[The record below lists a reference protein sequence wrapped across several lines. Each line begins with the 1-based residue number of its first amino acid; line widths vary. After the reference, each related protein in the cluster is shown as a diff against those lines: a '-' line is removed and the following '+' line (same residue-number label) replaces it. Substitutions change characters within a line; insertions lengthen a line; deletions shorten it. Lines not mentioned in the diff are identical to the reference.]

1 MIDGRRDRK
10 SREECAMVSTYFS
23 YNYIAHHLKQ
33 SLTRVEQ
40 QQDVAREAAYY
51 KANIGKVK
59 TVDDFM
65 KDYRLYHYATKAYG
79 LEDMAYAKAFMKKVL
94 ESDLSDANSFVNKL
108 VDKRYREFA
117 AAFSFN
123 GSATPVAQSENQ
135 TDETIGLYTAT
146 KKHQVDALAD
156 DSKYYSVEIGSISSA
171 DQLLNNDRLR
181 NYVYSAYG
189 IDQSKWSRDTI
200 SQVLRSDPSDP
211 NSYVNTTFASQLSGL
226 NADLAQARSDVTAAT
241 SRIADY
247 TAQLSQ
253 PGANVTQL
261 NVQILVEKHH
271 LESYASSISS
281 LSDQIGTIGGVVDLA
296 GAFEFF
302 SDGSLPSG
310 VSAQTA
316 ANVTITKQRFD
327 DSKSDVYSAA
337 SPLNEAFAIR
347 QFRTAI
353 LKINSVQAFV
363 STPGVY
369 DFALGAV
376 GLDPG
381 NVSPATVTAVLESD
395 LNDPKS
401 YVYTLKDN
409 RYLELARAF
418 NFDAKGNLTTPLVA
432 QDSAEVLQI
441 AKDYV
446 IGAAKSASTAT
457 PPQQAAVR
465 AQATKDASEYQQAIA
480 GIDSVSDLLANR
492 PMVDFIL
499 LPKALDPKKV
509 RTEFLGKV
517 FSSDLNDPK
526 SFANTE
532 SDPRFA
538 EIVASFNFDSK
549 GNVARL
555 PMMGPQKRDQFRE
568 TQANYVEQSLEQQQ
582 GDANPGV
589 RLALYFQRKAGDIT
603 SAYDILADKALSEV
617 FRTTFDLPD
626 SMAAMPIDQQAKFVD
641 RFMKIKDLSD
651 PAKVTKLLN
660 RFSAMYDIR
669 NSQSTG
675 QGQSPLLNLFQGSGS
690 GISDSTY
697 LAIAKLRT
705 R

>member
-1 MIDGRRDRK
+1 
-10 SREECAMVSTYFS
+10 MVSTYFS
-23 YNYIAHHLKQ
+23 YSYIARNLKQ

-51 KANIGKVK
+51 KAHIGKVK
-59 TVDDFM
+59 SIDDFM

-135 TDETIGLYTAT
+135 TDEMIGLYTAT
-146 KKHQVDALAD
+146 RKSQVDALTG
-156 DSKYYSVEIGSISSA
+156 DSNYYSAEIGNISSA

-189 IDQSKWSRDTI
+189 IDQGKWSRDTI

-211 NSYVNTTFASQLSGL
+211 SSYVNTTFASQLSGL
-226 NADLAQARSDVTAAT
+226 NADLAQARSDVTAAN

-261 NVQILVEKHH
+261 NVQILVEKYH
-271 LESYASSISS
+271 LESYANSISS
-281 LSDQIGTIGGVVDLA
+281 LSDQIGTIGGFVDLA
-296 GAFEFF
+296 GAFEFS

-310 VSAQTA
+310 VSAQSA

-376 GLDPG
+376 GLDPA
-381 NVSPATVTAVLESD
+381 NVSAATVTAVLESD
-395 LNDPKS
+395 LNDPNS

-446 IGAAKSASTAT
+446 VAAVKSASTAT
-457 PPQQAAVR
+457 PQQQAAVR
-465 AQATKDASEYQQAIA
+465 AQATKDASEYQQAIT

-499 LPKALDPKKV
+499 LAKGLDPRKV
-509 RTEFLGKV
+509 STEFLKNI
-517 FSSDLNDPK
+517 FSSDLNNPK

-532 SDPRFA
+532 NDPRFA

-549 GNVARL
+549 GNVARP

-589 RLALYFQRKAGDIT
+589 RLAIYFQRKAGDIT

-651 PAKVTKLLN
+651 PAKVAKLLN

-705 R
+705 H

>member
-1 MIDGRRDRK
+1 
-10 SREECAMVSTYFS
+10 MVSTYFS
-23 YNYIAHHLKQ
+23 YSYITRNLKQ

-51 KANIGKVK
+51 KAHIGKVK
-59 TVDDFM
+59 SVDDFM

-135 TDETIGLYTAT
+135 TDEMIGLYTAT
-146 KKHQVDALAD
+146 RKNQVDALAS
-156 DSKYYSVEIGSISSA
+156 DSNYYSAEIGNIGSA

-226 NADLAQARSDVTAAT
+226 KADLAQARSDVTAAN

-271 LESYASSISS
+271 LESYTNSISS
-281 LSDQIGTIGGVVDLA
+281 LSDQIGTIGGFVDLA
-296 GAFEFF
+296 GAFEFS

-310 VSAQTA
+310 VSAQTG
-316 ANVTITKQRFD
+316 ANVTITKQKFD
-327 DSKSDVYSAA
+327 DSKSAVYSAA

-347 QFRTAI
+347 QFRIAI

-381 NVSPATVTAVLESD
+381 NVSSATVKAVLESD
-395 LNDPKS
+395 INDPKS
-401 YVYTLKDN
+401 YVYTLKDD

-432 QDSAEVLQI
+432 QDSAEVLQT

-446 IGAAKSASTAT
+446 IGAVKSASTAT
-457 PPQQAAVR
+457 PQQQAAVR
-465 AQATKDASEYQQAIA
+465 AQATKDATEYQQAIT

-499 LPKALDPKKV
+499 LAKGLDPKKV
-509 RTEFLGKV
+509 STEFLRKI

-538 EIVASFNFDSK
+538 EIAASFNFDSK

-651 PAKVTKLLN
+651 PAKVTKLLS

-675 QGQSPLLNLFQGSGS
+675 QGQSPLLNLFQGSSS
-690 GISDSTY
+690 GISDSTF
-697 LAIAKLRT
+697 LAIAKLRAH
-705 R
+705 

>member
-1 MIDGRRDRK
+1 
-10 SREECAMVSTYFS
+10 MVSTYFS
-23 YNYIAHHLKQ
+23 YSYITRNLKQ

-51 KANIGKVK
+51 KAHIGKVK
-59 TVDDFM
+59 SVDDFM

-135 TDETIGLYTAT
+135 TDEMIGLYTAT
-146 KKHQVDALAD
+146 RKSQVDALTG
-156 DSKYYSVEIGSISSA
+156 DSNYYSAEIGNISSA

-261 NVQILVEKHH
+261 NVQILVEKYH

-281 LSDQIGTIGGVVDLA
+281 LSDQIGTIGGFVDLA
-296 GAFEFF
+296 GAFEF
-302 SDGSLPSG
+302 SPDGSLPSG

-316 ANVTITKQRFD
+316 ANVTITKQKFD
-327 DSKSDVYSAA
+327 DSKSAVYSAA

-353 LKINSVQAFV
+353 LKINSVQTFV

-381 NVSPATVTAVLESD
+381 NVPPATVKAVLESD

-457 PPQQAAVR
+457 PQQQAAVR
-465 AQATKDASEYQQAIA
+465 AQATKDASAYQQAIA

-499 LPKALDPKKV
+499 LAKGLDPKKV
-509 RTEFLGKV
+509 STEFLGKV

-641 RFMKIKDLSD
+641 RFMKIKDMSD
-651 PAKVTKLLN
+651 PAKVAKLLS

-705 R
+705 H

>member
-1 MIDGRRDRK
+1 
-10 SREECAMVSTYFS
+10 MVSTYFS
-23 YNYIAHHLKQ
+23 YSYITRNLKQ
-33 SLTRVEQ
+33 SLARVEQ
-40 QQDVAREAAYY
+40 QTDVAREEAYY

-65 KDYRLYHYATKAYG
+65 KDYRLYHYAMKAYG

-94 ESDLSDANSFVNKL
+94 ESDLSDSKSFVNKL
-108 VDKRYREFA
+108 VDKRYQEFA

-123 GSATPVAQSENQ
+123 GSATPVAQSDHQ
-135 TDETIGLYTAT
+135 IDEMIDLYTAT
-146 KKHQVDALAD
+146 KKSQVDALAD
-156 DSKYYSVEIGSISSA
+156 DSKYYSAEIGNISSA

-189 IDQSKWSRDTI
+189 IDQSKWPADTI

-211 NSYVNTTFASQLSGL
+211 NSYVNTTFASQLTGL
-226 NADLAQARSDVTAAT
+226 NAQLAQAKSDASAADLKIT
-241 SRIADY
+241 DY
-247 TAQLSQ
+247 KAQLSQ
-253 PGANVTQL
+253 PGADVNQL
-261 NVQILVEKHH
+261 NIQILVEKSH
-271 LESYASSISS
+271 LESYTKSISS
-281 LSDQIGTIGGVVDLA
+281 LGDQITTIGGFVDLA
-296 GAFEFF
+296 GAFEFS

-327 DSKSDVYSAA
+327 DSKADVYSAA
-337 SPLNEAFAIR
+337 SPLNEAFAVR

-363 STPGVY
+363 STPAVY

-376 GLDPG
+376 GLDPKG
-381 NVSPATVTAVLESD
+381 VSQATIKAVLESD
-395 LNDPKS
+395 LSDPKS
-401 YVYTLKDN
+401 FVYTLKDK
-409 RYLELARAF
+409 RYVQLAHAF

-432 QDSAEVLQI
+432 QDSAEVVEI
-441 AKDYV
+441 ARNYV
-446 IGAAKSASTAT
+446 IAALKQAS
-457 PPQQAAVR
+457 PQQQTAVR
-465 AQATKDASEYQQAIA
+465 AQATKDATAYQEAIA

-499 LPKALDPKKV
+499 VAKGLDPKKV
-509 RTEFLGKV
+509 STDFFKKIFG
-517 FSSDLNDPK
+517 SDLNNPK
-526 SFANTE
+526 SFANTQ

-568 TQANYVEQSLEQQQ
+568 TQANYLQQSLEQQQ
-582 GDANPGV
+582 GDTNPGV
-589 RLALYFQRKAGDIT
+589 RLALYFQRKAGEIT

-626 SMAAMPIDQQAKFVD
+626 SMASMQIDQQAKVVD
-641 RFMKIKDLSD
+641 KFMKIKDLSD
-651 PAKVTKLLN
+651 PAKVEKLLS
-660 RFSAMYDIR
+660 RFSAMYDVR
-669 NSQSTG
+669 NSQSID

-690 GISDSTY
+690 GVSGISESTF
-697 LAIAKLRT
+697 LAIAKLRAH
-705 R
+705 

>member
-1 MIDGRRDRK
+1 
-10 SREECAMVSTYFS
+10 MVSTYFS
-23 YNYIAHHLKQ
+23 YSYITRNLKQ

-51 KANIGKVK
+51 KAHIGKVK
-59 TVDDFM
+59 SVDDFM

-135 TDETIGLYTAT
+135 TDEMIGLYTAT
-146 KKHQVDALAD
+146 RKSQVDALTG
-156 DSKYYSVEIGSISSA
+156 DSNYYSAEIGNISSA

-181 NYVYSAYG
+181 NYVFSAYG

-241 SRIADY
+241 SRIGDY

-261 NVQILVEKHH
+261 NVQILVEKYH

-281 LSDQIGTIGGVVDLA
+281 LSDQIGTIGGFVDLA
-296 GAFEFF
+296 GAFEF
-302 SDGSLPSG
+302 SPDGSLPSG

-316 ANVTITKQRFD
+316 ANVTITKQKFD
-327 DSKSDVYSAA
+327 DSKSAVYSAA

-353 LKINSVQAFV
+353 LKINSVQTFV

-381 NVSPATVTAVLESD
+381 NVPPATVKAVLESD

-457 PPQQAAVR
+457 PQQQTAVR

-499 LPKALDPKKV
+499 LAKGLDPKKV
-509 RTEFLGKV
+509 STEFLGKV

-705 R
+705 H

>member
-1 MIDGRRDRK
+1 
-10 SREECAMVSTYFS
+10 MVSTYFS
-23 YNYIAHHLKQ
+23 YSYITRNLKQ

-51 KANIGKVK
+51 KAHIGKVK
-59 TVDDFM
+59 SVDDFM

-117 AAFSFN
+117 VAFSFN

-135 TDETIGLYTAT
+135 TDEMIGLYTAT
-146 KKHQVDALAD
+146 RKSQVDALAS
-156 DSKYYSVEIGSISSA
+156 DSNYYSAEIGNISSA

-189 IDQSKWSRDTI
+189 IDQGKWSRDTI

-211 NSYVNTTFASQLSGL
+211 SSYVNTTFASQLSGL
-226 NADLAQARSDVTAAT
+226 NADLAQARSDVTAAN

-261 NVQILVEKHH
+261 NVQILVEKYH

-281 LSDQIGTIGGVVDLA
+281 LSDQIGTIGGFVDLA
-296 GAFEFF
+296 GAFEFS

-376 GLDPG
+376 GLNPG

-446 IGAAKSASTAT
+446 VAAVKSASTAT
-457 PPQQAAVR
+457 PQQQAAVR
-465 AQATKDASEYQQAIA
+465 AQATKDASEYQQAIT

-499 LPKALDPKKV
+499 LAKGLDPRKV
-509 RTEFLGKV
+509 STEFLKKI

-532 SDPRFA
+532 NDPRFA

-589 RLALYFQRKAGDIT
+589 RLAIYFQRKAGDIT

-617 FRTTFDLPD
+617 FRTTFNLPD

-651 PAKVTKLLN
+651 PAKVTKLLS

-675 QGQSPLLNLFQGSGS
+675 QGQSPLLNLFQGSVS

-705 R
+705 H

>member
-1 MIDGRRDRK
+1 
-10 SREECAMVSTYFS
+10 MVSTYFS
-23 YNYIAHHLKQ
+23 YSYITRNLKQ

-40 QQDVAREAAYY
+40 QQDVPREAAYY
-51 KANIGKVK
+51 KAHIGKVK
-59 TVDDFM
+59 SVDDFM
-65 KDYRLYHYATKAYG
+65 KDYRLYRYATKAYG

-94 ESDLSDANSFVNKL
+94 ESDLSDANSFINKL

-123 GSATPVAQSENQ
+123 GSATSVAQSENQ
-135 TDETIGLYTAT
+135 TDEMIGLYTAT
-146 KKHQVDALAD
+146 RKSQVDALAG
-156 DSKYYSVEIGSISSA
+156 DSNYYSAEIGNISSA

-226 NADLAQARSDVTAAT
+226 NADLAQARSDVTAAN

-253 PGANVTQL
+253 PGANVAQL

-271 LESYASSISS
+271 LESYASSIFS
-281 LSDQIGTIGGVVDLA
+281 LSEQIGTIGGFVDLA
-296 GAFEFF
+296 GAFEFS

-316 ANVTITKQRFD
+316 ANVTITKQKFD
-327 DSKSDVYSAA
+327 DSKSAVYSAA

-369 DFALGAV
+369 EFALGAV
-376 GLDPG
+376 GLEPV
-381 NVSPATVTAVLESD
+381 NVSPATVKAVLESD
-395 LNDPKS
+395 INDPKS
-401 YVYTLKDN
+401 YVCTLKDN

-446 IGAAKSASTAT
+446 IGAVKSASTAT
-457 PPQQAAVR
+457 PQQQAAVR

-499 LPKALDPKKV
+499 LAKGLDPRKV
-509 RTEFLGKV
+509 STEFLKKI

-651 PAKVTKLLN
+651 PAKVTKLLS

-675 QGQSPLLNLFQGSGS
+675 QGQSPLLNLFQGSSS

>member
-1 MIDGRRDRK
+1 
-10 SREECAMVSTYFS
+10 MVTTYFS
-23 YNYIAHHLKQ
+23 YNYITRNLKQ

-40 QQDVAREAAYY
+40 QPDVAREAAYY

-65 KDYRLYHYATKAYG
+65 KDYRLYHYAMKAYG

-94 ESDLSDANSFVNKL
+94 ESDLSDGTSFVNKL

-123 GSATPVAQSENQ
+123 GTATPVAQSEDQ

-146 KKHQVDALAD
+146 KKSQVDALAD
-156 DSKYYSVEIGSISSA
+156 DTNYYSAQIGSISSA

-181 NYVYSAYG
+181 NYVYSAFG
-189 IDQSKWSRDTI
+189 IDESKWPRDTI

-211 NSYVNTTFASQLSGL
+211 NSYVNTTFASQLTGL
-226 NADLAQARSDVTAAT
+226 NAQLAQAKSDVSAT
-241 SRIADY
+241 NTKIADY

-253 PGANVTQL
+253 PGADVTQL
-261 NVQILVEKHH
+261 NVQILVEKYH
-271 LESYASSISS
+271 LESYTKSVSS
-281 LSDQIGTIGGVVDLA
+281 LNDQIATIGGFVDLA
-296 GAFEFF
+296 GAFEF
-302 SDGSLPSG
+302 SPDGSLPSG

-316 ANVTITKQRFD
+316 ANVTLTKQKFD
-327 DSKSDVYSAA
+327 DSKAAVYDAA
-337 SPLNEAFAIR
+337 SPLSEALAITR
-347 QFRTAI
+347 FRAAV
-353 LKINSVQAFV
+353 LKVNSVQAFV
-363 STPGVY
+363 STPAVY
-369 DFALGAV
+369 NFALGAV
-376 GLDPG
+376 GLD
-381 NVSPATVTAVLESD
+381 SATTSQATIKAVLESD
-395 LNDPKS
+395 LSDPKS
-401 YVYTLKDN
+401 FVYTLKDN
-409 RYLELARAF
+409 RYVELARAF

-432 QDSAEVLQI
+432 QDPAQVLQV

-446 IGAAKSASTAT
+446 IAVLKQAS
-457 PPQQAAVR
+457 PEQQKAVR
-465 AQATKDASEYQQAIA
+465 EQAQKDATSYQEAIA
-480 GIDSVSDLLANR
+480 GIGSVSELLANR
-492 PMVDFIL
+492 KMVDFVL
-499 LPKALDPKKV
+499 VAKGLDPKKV
-509 RTEFLGKV
+509 STDYLKKIFA
-517 FSSDLNDPK
+517 SDLNNPK

-538 EIVASFNFDSK
+538 EIAASFNFDSK

-555 PMMGPQKRDQFRE
+555 AMMGPQKQDQFRD
-568 TQANYVEQSLEQQQ
+568 TQANYLEQSLEQQQ
-582 GDANPGV
+582 GDTNPGV
-589 RLALYFQRKAGDIT
+589 RLALYFKRKAGEIT

-617 FRTTFDLPD
+617 FRTTFNLPD

-651 PAKVTKLLN
+651 PAKVEKLLG

-675 QGQSPLLNLFQGSGS
+675 QGQSPLLDLFQGASS

-697 LAIAKLRT
+697 LAIAKLRS

>member
-1 MIDGRRDRK
+1 
-10 SREECAMVSTYFS
+10 MVSTYFS
-23 YNYIAHHLKQ
+23 YSYITRNLKQ

-51 KANIGKVK
+51 KAHIGKVK
-59 TVDDFM
+59 SVDDFM

-135 TDETIGLYTAT
+135 TDEMIGLYTAT
-146 KKHQVDALAD
+146 RKSQVDALAS
-156 DSKYYSVEIGSISSA
+156 DSNYYSAEIGNISSA

-226 NADLAQARSDVTAAT
+226 NADLAQARSDVTAAN

-261 NVQILVEKHH
+261 NVQILIEKHH

-281 LSDQIGTIGGVVDLA
+281 LSDQIGTIGGFVDLA
-296 GAFEFF
+296 GAFEFS

-316 ANVTITKQRFD
+316 ANVTITKQKFD
-327 DSKSDVYSAA
+327 DSKSAVYSAA

-353 LKINSVQAFV
+353 LKINSVQTFV

-381 NVSPATVTAVLESD
+381 NVPPATVKAVLESD

-446 IGAAKSASTAT
+446 IGAVKSASTAT
-457 PPQQAAVR
+457 PQQQAAVR

-499 LPKALDPKKV
+499 LAKGLDPRKV
-509 RTEFLGKV
+509 STEFLKKI

-532 SDPRFA
+532 IDPRFA
-538 EIVASFNFDSK
+538 EIAASFNFDSK
-549 GNVARL
+549 GNVTRL
-555 PMMGPQKRDQFRE
+555 TMMGPQKRDQFRQ
-568 TQANYVEQSLEQQQ
+568 TQVNYTQQSLEAQQ
-582 GDANPGV
+582 GDTNPGV
-589 RLALYFQRKAGDIT
+589 RLALYFQRKAGQIT
-603 SAYDILADKALSEV
+603 SPYDILADKALSEV

-626 SMAAMPIDQQAKFVD
+626 SMTAMPIDQQAKFVD
-641 RFMKIKDLSD
+641 KLMKIKDLSD
-651 PAKVTKLLN
+651 PAKLAKLLN
-660 RFSAMYDIR
+660 RFTAMYDIR
-669 NSQSTG
+669 NNQSAGG
-675 QGQSPLLNLFQGSGS
+675 QAQSPLLDLFQGSSS

-705 R
+705 P

>member
-1 MIDGRRDRK
+1 
-10 SREECAMVSTYFS
+10 MVSTYFS
-23 YNYIAHHLKQ
+23 YSYITRNLKQ

-51 KANIGKVK
+51 KAHIGKVK
-59 TVDDFM
+59 SVDDFM

-135 TDETIGLYTAT
+135 TDEMIGLYTAT
-146 KKHQVDALAD
+146 RKSQVDALAS
-156 DSKYYSVEIGSISSA
+156 DSNYYSAEIGNISSA

-261 NVQILVEKHH
+261 NVQILVEKYH

-281 LSDQIGTIGGVVDLA
+281 LSDQIGTIGGFVDLA
-296 GAFEFF
+296 GAFEF
-302 SDGSLPSG
+302 SPDGSLPSG

-316 ANVTITKQRFD
+316 ANVTITKQKFD
-327 DSKSDVYSAA
+327 DSKSAVYSAA

-353 LKINSVQAFV
+353 LKINSAQTFV

-376 GLDPG
+376 GLDPA
-381 NVSPATVTAVLESD
+381 NVPPATVKAVLESD
-395 LNDPKS
+395 LNDPES

-457 PPQQAAVR
+457 PQQQAAVR
-465 AQATKDASEYQQAIA
+465 AQATKDASAYQQAIA

-499 LPKALDPKKV
+499 LAKGLDPKKV
-509 RTEFLGKV
+509 STEFLGKV

-705 R
+705 H

>member
-1 MIDGRRDRK
+1 
-10 SREECAMVSTYFS
+10 MVSTYFS
-23 YNYIAHHLKQ
+23 YSYIARNLKQ

-51 KANIGKVK
+51 KAHIGKVK
-59 TVDDFM
+59 SIDDFM

-135 TDETIGLYTAT
+135 TDEMIGLYTAT
-146 KKHQVDALAD
+146 RKSQVDALTG
-156 DSKYYSVEIGSISSA
+156 DSNYYSAEIGNISSA

-189 IDQSKWSRDTI
+189 IDQGKSSRDTI

-211 NSYVNTTFASQLSGL
+211 SSYVNTTFASQLSGL
-226 NADLAQARSDVTAAT
+226 NADLAQARSDVTAAN

-261 NVQILVEKHH
+261 NVQILVEKYH
-271 LESYASSISS
+271 LESYANSISS
-281 LSDQIGTIGGVVDLA
+281 LSDQIGTIGGFVDLA
-296 GAFEFF
+296 GAFEFS

-310 VSAQTA
+310 VSAQSA

-376 GLDPG
+376 GLDPA
-381 NVSPATVTAVLESD
+381 NVSAATVTAVLESD
-395 LNDPKS
+395 LNDPNS

-446 IGAAKSASTAT
+446 VAAVKSASTAT
-457 PPQQAAVR
+457 PQQQAAVR
-465 AQATKDASEYQQAIA
+465 AQATKDASEYQQAIT

-499 LPKALDPKKV
+499 LAKGLDPRKV
-509 RTEFLGKV
+509 STEFLKNI
-517 FSSDLNDPK
+517 FSSDLNNPK

-532 SDPRFA
+532 NDPRFA

-549 GNVARL
+549 GNVARP

-589 RLALYFQRKAGDIT
+589 RLAIYFQRKAGDIT

-651 PAKVTKLLN
+651 PAKVAKLLN

-705 R
+705 H

>member
-1 MIDGRRDRK
+1 
-10 SREECAMVSTYFS
+10 MVSTYFS
-23 YNYIAHHLKQ
+23 YSYITRNLKQ

-51 KANIGKVK
+51 KAHIGKVK
-59 TVDDFM
+59 SVDDFM
-65 KDYRLYHYATKAYG
+65 KDYRLYRYATKAYG

-94 ESDLSDANSFVNKL
+94 ESDLSDANSFINKL

-123 GSATPVAQSENQ
+123 GSATSVAQSENQ
-135 TDETIGLYTAT
+135 TDEMIGLYTAT
-146 KKHQVDALAD
+146 RKSQVDALAG
-156 DSKYYSVEIGSISSA
+156 DSNYYSAEIGNISSA

-226 NADLAQARSDVTAAT
+226 NADLAQARSDVTAAN

-253 PGANVTQL
+253 PGANVAQL

-271 LESYASSISS
+271 LESYASSIFS
-281 LSDQIGTIGGVVDLA
+281 LSEQIGTIGGFVDLA
-296 GAFEFF
+296 GAFEFS

-316 ANVTITKQRFD
+316 ANVTITKQKFD
-327 DSKSDVYSAA
+327 DSKSAVYSAA

-369 DFALGAV
+369 EFALGAV
-376 GLDPG
+376 GLEPV
-381 NVSPATVTAVLESD
+381 NVSPATVKAVLESD
-395 LNDPKS
+395 INDPKS
-401 YVYTLKDN
+401 YVCTLKDN

-446 IGAAKSASTAT
+446 IGAVKSASTAT
-457 PPQQAAVR
+457 PQQQAAVR

-499 LPKALDPKKV
+499 LAKGLDPRKV
-509 RTEFLGKV
+509 STEFLKKI

-626 SMAAMPIDQQAKFVD
+626 SMAAMPIVS
-641 RFMKIKDLSD
+641 RPS
-651 PAKVTKLLN
+651 
-660 RFSAMYDIR
+660 S
-669 NSQSTG
+669 
-675 QGQSPLLNLFQGSGS
+675 
-690 GISDSTY
+690 
-697 LAIAKLRT
+697 
-705 R
+705 

>member
-1 MIDGRRDRK
+1 
-10 SREECAMVSTYFS
+10 MVSTYFS
-23 YNYIAHHLKQ
+23 YSYITRNLKQ

-51 KANIGKVK
+51 KAHIGKVK
-59 TVDDFM
+59 SVDDFM
-65 KDYRLYHYATKAYG
+65 KDYRLYRYATKAYG

-94 ESDLSDANSFVNKL
+94 ESDLSDANSFINKL

-123 GSATPVAQSENQ
+123 GSATSVAQSENQ
-135 TDETIGLYTAT
+135 TDEMIGLYTAT
-146 KKHQVDALAD
+146 RKSQVDALAG
-156 DSKYYSVEIGSISSA
+156 DSNYYSAEIGNISSA

-226 NADLAQARSDVTAAT
+226 NADLAQARSDVTAAN

-253 PGANVTQL
+253 PGANVAQL

-271 LESYASSISS
+271 LESYASSIFS
-281 LSDQIGTIGGVVDLA
+281 LSEQIGTIGGFVDLA
-296 GAFEFF
+296 GAFEFS

-316 ANVTITKQRFD
+316 ANVTITKQKFD
-327 DSKSDVYSAA
+327 DSKSAVYSAA

-369 DFALGAV
+369 EFALGAV
-376 GLDPG
+376 GLEPV
-381 NVSPATVTAVLESD
+381 NVSPATVKAVLESD
-395 LNDPKS
+395 INDPKS
-401 YVYTLKDN
+401 YVCTLKDN

-446 IGAAKSASTAT
+446 IGAVKSASTAT
-457 PPQQAAVR
+457 PQQQAAATGHEGCVGISAGHR
-465 AQATKDASEYQQAIA
+465 RHRQCFRSSRKQADGRFHS
-480 GIDSVSDLLANR
+480 
-492 PMVDFIL
+492 
-499 LPKALDPKKV
+499 
-509 RTEFLGKV
+509 LG
-517 FSSDLNDPK
+517 
-526 SFANTE
+526 
-532 SDPRFA
+532 
-538 EIVASFNFDSK
+538 
-549 GNVARL
+549 
-555 PMMGPQKRDQFRE
+555 
-568 TQANYVEQSLEQQQ
+568 
-582 GDANPGV
+582 
-589 RLALYFQRKAGDIT
+589 
-603 SAYDILADKALSEV
+603 
-617 FRTTFDLPD
+617 
-626 SMAAMPIDQQAKFVD
+626 
-641 RFMKIKDLSD
+641 
-651 PAKVTKLLN
+651 
-660 RFSAMYDIR
+660 
-669 NSQSTG
+669 
-675 QGQSPLLNLFQGSGS
+675 QGSGS
-690 GISDSTY
+690 QEGQHRISQED
-697 LAIAKLRT
+697 LQLRPE
-705 R
+705 RSKELREHRERSSLCRNRGVVQFRQ

>member
-1 MIDGRRDRK
+1 VK
-10 SREECAMVSTYFS
+10 S
-23 YNYIAHHLKQ
+23 
-33 SLTRVEQ
+33 
-40 QQDVAREAAYY
+40 
-51 KANIGKVK
+51 
-59 TVDDFM
+59 VDDFM

-135 TDETIGLYTAT
+135 TDEMIGLYTAT
-146 KKHQVDALAD
+146 RKSQVDALTG
-156 DSKYYSVEIGSISSA
+156 DSNYYSAEIGNISTA

-226 NADLAQARSDVTAAT
+226 NADLAQARSDVTAAN

-253 PGANVTQL
+253 PGANVSQL

-281 LSDQIGTIGGVVDLA
+281 LSDQIGTIGGFVDLA
-296 GAFEFF
+296 GAFEFS

-327 DSKSDVYSAA
+327 DSKSSVYSAA

-353 LKINSVQAFV
+353 LKINSVQTFV

-376 GLDPG
+376 GLDPA
-381 NVSPATVTAVLESD
+381 NFSQATVKAVLESD
-395 LNDPKS
+395 LNDPTS

-432 QDSAEVLQI
+432 QDPAEVLQT

-446 IGAAKSASTAT
+446 IGAVKSASTAT
-457 PPQQAAVR
+457 PQQQAAVR

-480 GIDSVSDLLANR
+480 GIDGVSDLLANR

-499 LPKALDPKKV
+499 LAKGLDPKKV
-509 RTEFLGKV
+509 STEFLKKI

-568 TQANYVEQSLEQQQ
+568 TQANYVEQTLEQQQ

-675 QGQSPLLNLFQGSGS
+675 QGQSPLLNLFQGSSS

-697 LAIAKLRT
+697 LAIAKLRAH
-705 R
+705 

>member
-1 MIDGRRDRK
+1 
-10 SREECAMVSTYFS
+10 MVSTYFS
-23 YNYIAHHLKQ
+23 YSYITRNLKQ

-51 KANIGKVK
+51 KAHIGKVK
-59 TVDDFM
+59 SVDDFM
-65 KDYRLYHYATKAYG
+65 KDYRLYRYATKAYG

-94 ESDLSDANSFVNKL
+94 ESDLSDANSFINKL

-123 GSATPVAQSENQ
+123 GSATSVAQSENQ
-135 TDETIGLYTAT
+135 TDEMIGLYTAT
-146 KKHQVDALAD
+146 RKSQVDALAG
-156 DSKYYSVEIGSISSA
+156 DSNYYSAEIGNISSA

-226 NADLAQARSDVTAAT
+226 NADLAQARSDVTAAN

-253 PGANVTQL
+253 PGANVAQL

-271 LESYASSISS
+271 LESYASSIFS
-281 LSDQIGTIGGVVDLA
+281 LSEQIGTIGGFVDLA
-296 GAFEFF
+296 GAFEFS

-316 ANVTITKQRFD
+316 ANVTITKQKFD
-327 DSKSDVYSAA
+327 DSKSAVYSAA

-369 DFALGAV
+369 EFALGAV
-376 GLDPG
+376 GLEPV
-381 NVSPATVTAVLESD
+381 NVSPATVKAVLESD
-395 LNDPKS
+395 INDPKS
-401 YVYTLKDN
+401 YVCTLKDN

-446 IGAAKSASTAT
+446 IGAVKSASTAT
-457 PPQQAAVR
+457 PQQQAAVR

-499 LPKALDPKKV
+499 LAKGLDPRKV
-509 RTEFLGKV
+509 STEFLKKI

-651 PAKVTKLLN
+651 PAKVTKLLS

-675 QGQSPLLNLFQGSGS
+675 QGQSPLLNLFQGSSS

>member
-1 MIDGRRDRK
+1 
-10 SREECAMVSTYFS
+10 MVSTYFS
-23 YNYIAHHLKQ
+23 YSYITRNLKQ

-51 KANIGKVK
+51 KAHIGKVK
-59 TVDDFM
+59 SVDDFM

-135 TDETIGLYTAT
+135 TDEMIGLYTAT
-146 KKHQVDALAD
+146 RKSQVDALAG
-156 DSKYYSVEIGSISSA
+156 DSNYYSAEIGNISSS
-171 DQLLNNDRLR
+171 DQFLNNDRLR

-226 NADLAQARSDVTAAT
+226 NADLAQARSDVTAAN

-281 LSDQIGTIGGVVDLA
+281 LSDQIGSIGGFVDLA
-296 GAFEFF
+296 GAFEFS

-327 DSKSDVYSAA
+327 DSKSAVYSAA

-376 GLDPG
+376 GLDPA
-381 NVSPATVTAVLESD
+381 NVSPATVKAVLESD
-395 LNDPKS
+395 INDPKS

-446 IGAAKSASTAT
+446 IGAVKSASTAT
-457 PPQQAAVR
+457 PQQQAAVR

-499 LPKALDPKKV
+499 LAKGLDPRKV
-509 RTEFLGKV
+509 STEFLKKI

-538 EIVASFNFDSK
+538 EIAASFNFDSQ

-617 FRTTFDLPD
+617 FRTTFDLPELD
-626 SMAAMPIDQQAKFVD
+626 GGDADRPAGQVRGQIHEDQGPVRSREGYKAAEPF
-641 RFMKIKDLSD
+641 
-651 PAKVTKLLN
+651 
-660 RFSAMYDIR
+660 
-669 NSQSTG
+669 
-675 QGQSPLLNLFQGSGS
+675 
-690 GISDSTY
+690 
-697 LAIAKLRT
+697 LRHV
-705 R
+705 

>member
-1 MIDGRRDRK
+1 
-10 SREECAMVSTYFS
+10 MVSTYFS
-23 YNYIAHHLKQ
+23 YSYITRNLKQ

-51 KANIGKVK
+51 KAHIGKVK
-59 TVDDFM
+59 SVDDFM

-94 ESDLSDANSFVNKL
+94 ESDLSDANSFVNQL

-135 TDETIGLYTAT
+135 TDEMIGLYTAT
-146 KKHQVDALAD
+146 RKSQVDALAG
-156 DSKYYSVEIGSISSA
+156 DSNYYSAEIGNISSA

-226 NADLAQARSDVTAAT
+226 NADLAQARSDVTAAN

-253 PGANVTQL
+253 PGANVAQL

-281 LSDQIGTIGGVVDLA
+281 LSEQIGTIGGFVDLA
-296 GAFEFF
+296 GAFEFS

-316 ANVTITKQRFD
+316 ANVTITKQKFD
-327 DSKSDVYSAA
+327 DSKSAVYSAA

-369 DFALGAV
+369 EFALGAV
-376 GLDPG
+376 GLEPA
-381 NVSPATVTAVLESD
+381 NVSPATVKAVLESD
-395 LNDPKS
+395 INDPKS

-446 IGAAKSASTAT
+446 IGAVKSASTAT
-457 PPQQAAVR
+457 PQQQAAVR

-480 GIDSVSDLLANR
+480 GIGSVSDLLANR

-499 LPKALDPKKV
+499 LAKGLDPRKV
-509 RTEFLGKV
+509 STEFLKKI

-651 PAKVTKLLN
+651 PAKVTKLLS

-675 QGQSPLLNLFQGSGS
+675 QGQSPLLNLFQGSSS

>member
-1 MIDGRRDRK
+1 
-10 SREECAMVSTYFS
+10 MVSTYFS
-23 YNYIAHHLKQ
+23 YSYITRNLKQ

-51 KANIGKVK
+51 KAHIGKVK
-59 TVDDFM
+59 SVDDFM
-65 KDYRLYHYATKAYG
+65 KDYRLYRYATKAYG

-94 ESDLSDANSFVNKL
+94 ESDLSDANSFINKL

-123 GSATPVAQSENQ
+123 GSAMSVAQSENQ
-135 TDETIGLYTAT
+135 TDEMIGLYTAT
-146 KKHQVDALAD
+146 RKSQVDALAG
-156 DSKYYSVEIGSISSA
+156 DSNYYSAEIGNISSA

-226 NADLAQARSDVTAAT
+226 NADLAQARSDVTAAN

-253 PGANVTQL
+253 PGANVAQL

-271 LESYASSISS
+271 LESYASSIFS
-281 LSDQIGTIGGVVDLA
+281 LSEQIGTIGGFVDLA
-296 GAFEFF
+296 GAFEFS

-316 ANVTITKQRFD
+316 ANVTITKQKFD
-327 DSKSDVYSAA
+327 DSKSAVYSAA

-369 DFALGAV
+369 EFALGAV
-376 GLDPG
+376 GLEPV
-381 NVSPATVTAVLESD
+381 NVSPATVKAVLESD
-395 LNDPKS
+395 INDPKS
-401 YVYTLKDN
+401 YVCTLKDN

-446 IGAAKSASTAT
+446 IGAVKSASTAT
-457 PPQQAAVR
+457 PQQQAAVR

-499 LPKALDPKKV
+499 LAKGLDPRKV
-509 RTEFLGKV
+509 STEFLKKI

-626 SMAAMPIDQQAKFVD
+626 SMAAMPIVS
-641 RFMKIKDLSD
+641 RPS
-651 PAKVTKLLN
+651 
-660 RFSAMYDIR
+660 S
-669 NSQSTG
+669 
-675 QGQSPLLNLFQGSGS
+675 
-690 GISDSTY
+690 
-697 LAIAKLRT
+697 
-705 R
+705 

>member
-1 MIDGRRDRK
+1 
-10 SREECAMVSTYFS
+10 MVSTYFS
-23 YNYIAHHLKQ
+23 YSYITRNLKQ

-51 KANIGKVK
+51 KAHIKVK
-59 TVDDFM
+59 SVDDFM

-94 ESDLSDANSFVNKL
+94 ESDLSDANSFVNQL

-135 TDETIGLYTAT
+135 TDEMIGLYTAT
-146 KKHQVDALAD
+146 RKSQVDALAG
-156 DSKYYSVEIGSISSA
+156 DSNYYSAEIGNISSA

-226 NADLAQARSDVTAAT
+226 NADLAQARSDVTAAN

-281 LSDQIGTIGGVVDLA
+281 LSEQIGTIGGFVDLA
-296 GAFEFF
+296 GAFEF
-302 SDGSLPSG
+302 SPDGSLPSG

-316 ANVTITKQRFD
+316 ANVTITKQKFD
-327 DSKSDVYSAA
+327 DSKSAVYSAA

-353 LKINSVQAFV
+353 LKINSVEAFV

-369 DFALGAV
+369 EFALGAV
-376 GLDPG
+376 GLEPA
-381 NVSPATVTAVLESD
+381 NVSPATVKAVLESD
-395 LNDPKS
+395 INDPKS

-446 IGAAKSASTAT
+446 IGAVKSASTAT
-457 PPQQAAVR
+457 PQQQAAVR

-499 LPKALDPKKV
+499 LAKGLDPRKV
-509 RTEFLGKV
+509 STEFLKKI

-651 PAKVTKLLN
+651 PAKVTKLLS

-675 QGQSPLLNLFQGSGS
+675 QGQSPLLNLFQGSSS